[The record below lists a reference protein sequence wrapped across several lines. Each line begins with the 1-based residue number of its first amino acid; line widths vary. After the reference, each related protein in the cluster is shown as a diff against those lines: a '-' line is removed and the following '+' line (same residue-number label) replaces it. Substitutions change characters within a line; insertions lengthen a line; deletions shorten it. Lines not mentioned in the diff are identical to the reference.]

1 MRGSGQ
7 LHKCGLAL
15 GFPCRLYVRYLR
27 CRLFLLL
34 PCPTERLWYGPLP
47 DVLMNC
53 TQTFKKMLTE
63 ARRRRRVI
71 DGSHLREVDTER
83 IHVETIH
90 EAGEALTETG
100 QALMHEL
107 KMHHV
112 GLEVGHGVRQLSK
125 GGLEG
130 IERE

>member
-1 MRGSGQ
+1 MD
-7 LHKCGLAL
+7 
-15 GFPCRLYVRYLR
+15 LR

-34 PCPTERLWYGPLP
+34 PCPSERLWYGPL
-47 DVLMNC
+47 
-53 TQTFKKMLTE
+53 
-63 ARRRRRVI
+63 
-71 DGSHLREVDTER
+71 REVDTKG

-90 EAGEALTETG
+90 EAGEALAEAG

-107 KMHHV
+107 EMHHV
-112 GLEVGHGVRQLSK
+112 GLEVGHGIRQLSK